1 MSNKS
6 KHAVEMKIPGARFQA
21 DVSGNKT
28 WLWVSSGSQVTVPS
42 MHDLK
47 WTLSKVNFH
56 LQPNVESCYYNN
68 NRIQILGR
76 SDVKIDLKEW
86 ATKAKVLVIAVN
98 NQSIQSIL
106 GCDLM
111 KALGVE
117 LVQKVKMTRVAEK
130 EDGEIA
136 QGLEK
141 WQKCFDKLFLKLF

>member
-1 MSNKS
+1 MVMSNKN
-6 KHAVEMKIPGARFQA
+6 KHAVEMKIPGARFQS

-47 WTLSKVNFH
+47 WTLSKLNFH

-68 NRIQILGR
+68 TRIRILGR

-98 NQSIQSIL
+98 DQ
-106 GCDLM
+106 
-111 KALGVE
+111 
-117 LVQKVKMTRVAEK
+117 
-130 EDGEIA
+130 
-136 QGLEK
+136 
-141 WQKCFDKLFLKLF
+141 